1 MIIKHKTL
9 DYKTKGDLEFED
21 ITDEVHTFVGESGI
35 RNGLVNIQT
44 LHTTTAVIVNE
55 NEPYL
60 IEDMKN
66 HFREMAKK
74 DAYYGHN
81 DFAIRTVNMCG
92 IEECKNGHSHC
103 LAAYL
108 PTHVTLNVVD
118 GKVSFGQWQ
127 RIFFIELD
135 HARNRKVQIQVMGE

>member
-21 ITDEVHTFVGESGI
+21 ITDKVHEFVTESGV

-44 LHTTTAVIVNE
+44 LHTTTAIIVNE

-66 HFREMAKK
+66 NFREMVKK
-74 DAYYGHN
+74 DIYYGHN
-81 DFAIRTVNMCG
+81 DFNVRTVNMCG
-92 IEECKNGHSHC
+92 LDECKNGHSHC

-108 PTHVTLNVVD
+108 PTNVTLNIVD
-118 GKVSFGQWQ
+118 SKVSFGEWQ

-135 HARNRKVQIQVMGE
+135 HARDRKVQMQVMGE

>member
-9 DYKTKGDLEFED
+9 DYRTKERLDFLD
-21 ITDEVHTFVGESGI
+21 ITDKVHEFVAESGI
-35 RNGLVNIQT
+35 NNGIVNIQT
-44 LHTTTAVIVNE
+44 LHTTTSIIINE
-55 NEPYL
+55 DEPLL

-66 HFREMAKK
+66 HFRELARE

-81 DFAIRTVNMCG
+81 DFDVRTAHMHG
-92 IEECKNGHSHC
+92 LDEYKNGHSHC

-108 PTHVTLNVVD
+108 PTNVTLNVVD
-118 GKVSFGQWQ
+118 GKVTFGDWQ

-135 HARNRKVQIQVMGE
+135 HSRDRKVQLQVMGE

>member
-9 DYKTKGDLEFED
+9 DYKTKNSLEFYD
-21 ITDEVHTFVGESGI
+21 ITDKVHEFVAETGI
-35 RNGLVNIQT
+35 QNGIVNIQT
-44 LHTTTAVIVNE
+44 LHTTTAIIVNE
-55 NEPYL
+55 DEPLL

-66 HFREMAKK
+66 HFRELARE

-81 DFAIRTVNMCG
+81 DFDIRTAHMHG
-92 IEECKNGHSHC
+92 LEEYKNGHSHC

-108 PTHVTLNVVD
+108 PTHVTLNIVG
-118 GKVSFGQWQ
+118 GKVTFGEWQ

-135 HARNRKVQIQVMGE
+135 HARDRKTQIQVMGE

>member
-9 DYKTKGDLEFED
+9 NYKTKGDLEFED
-21 ITDEVHTFVGESGI
+21 ITDKVHEFVEKSGVK
-35 RNGLVNIQT
+35 NGLINIQT

-66 HFREMAKK
+66 NFRDMADK
-74 DAYYGHN
+74 DKYYGHN
-81 DFAIRTVNMCG
+81 DFSKRTVNMCG
-92 IEECKNGHSHC
+92 LEECKNGHSHC

-108 PTHVTLNVVD
+108 PTHVTLNVVE
-118 GKVSFGQWQ
+118 GKLTFGNWQ

-135 HARNRKVQIQVMGE
+135 HARDRKVQMLIMGE

>member
-9 DYKTKGDLEFED
+9 EYKTKEELEFID
-21 ITDEVHTFVGESGI
+21 ITDEVHEFVKKSGVK
-35 RNGLVNIQT
+35 NGLVNIQT
-44 LHTTTAVIVNE
+44 QHTTTAVIVNE
-55 NEPYL
+55 NEPLL

-66 HFREMAKK
+66 NFRELAKK
-74 DAYYGHN
+74 DVYYGHN

-92 IEECKNGHSHC
+92 LDECKNGHSHC

-108 PTHVTLNVVD
+108 PTSVTLNIVD
-118 GKVSFGQWQ
+118 GKISFGAWQ

-135 HARNRKVQIQVMGE
+135 HSRDRKVQIQVLGE

>member
-9 DYKTKGDLEFED
+9 DYKTKGGLEFED
-21 ITDEVHTFVGESGI
+21 ITDKVHEFVSESGV

-44 LHTTTAVIVNE
+44 LHTTTAIIVNE

-60 IEDMKN
+60 IEDMKKN
-66 HFREMAKK
+66 FREMAEK

-81 DFAIRTVNMCG
+81 DFSVRTVNMCG
-92 IEECKNGHSHC
+92 LDECKNGHSHI
-103 LAAYL
+103 LASYL

-135 HARNRKVQIQVMGE
+135 HSRDRKVQMQIMGE

>member
-9 DYKTKGDLEFED
+9 EYKTKGDLEFED
-21 ITDEVHTFVGESGI
+21 ITDRVHEFVAQSGVK
-35 RNGLVNIQT
+35 NGLVNIQT

-60 IEDMKN
+60 IEDMKKN
-66 HFREMAKK
+66 FREIAKK
-74 DAYYGHN
+74 DIYYGHN
-81 DFAIRTVNMCG
+81 DFSVRTVNMCG
-92 IEECKNGHSHC
+92 MDECKNGHSHV
-103 LAAYL
+103 LASYL
-108 PTHVTLNVVD
+108 SANVTLNIVD

-135 HARNRKVQIQVMGE
+135 HARDRKVQMLVMGE